1 METLAA
7 IIVSTGVGK
16 YVIAHDWVWP
26 TAEIIHFLGM
36 SLLFGTIGLLDLRIL
51 GVAKGLPIGQLER
64 LVPWGILGFAL
75 VLFTGFLFV
84 SGEQPSP
91 LDFLQGN
98 FSFRVKMTFI
108 LLAGLNALVFYVFGV
123 SRKVDQLAPDADA
136 GVGAKVIAAVS
147 LVLWVGVICLGR
159 LIMYDATLLMALGM

>member
-7 IIVSTGVGK
+7 IIASTGVGK
-16 YVIAHDWVWP
+16 FVTAHDWAWP
-26 TAEIIHFLGM
+26 TAEIIHFFGM

-64 LVPWGILGFAL
+64 LVPWGILGFLL
-75 VLFTGFLFV
+75 VFMTGFMFV
-84 SGEQPSP
+84 SGEPST
-91 LDFLQGN
+91 LEFLRGN
-98 FSFRVKMTFI
+98 FSFRVKMVFI
-108 LLAGLNALVFYVFGV
+108 FLAGINALIFYVFGV
-123 SRKVDQLAPDADA
+123 SREVDQLGPDADA
-136 GVGAKVIAAVS
+136 SVGAKVIAGTS